1 MADVLKIYKA
11 LADETRLR
19 LVRLLARGAFNVNEI
34 IDILHMG
41 QSRIS
46 RHLKIL
52 TEAGLVSNRREGTWI
67 YYQCSEAADA
77 MVAELL
83 GHLRRHEQAV
93 PFGAEDLQS
102 LEIVVE
108 RRREQTR
115 TFFDSIEDPQEVLH
129 HQSLDGSFYRRIAL
143 SLLPPLSAVALDLG
157 TGSGLLLPALL
168 ERAERVIAVDASSTM
183 LKLAQQTVGAGAQR
197 CDLRLGDLEH
207 LPVADGEADV
217 VVACMVLHHLSDPST
232 ALAEAHR
239 ALKPGGHIAI
249 VDLDRHA
256 DESLRERLADLWL
269 GFRPATVRGWL
280 EQLNFTITG
289 TDVVGEPDSLKL
301 ITFRG
306 QKQWPKSQ
314 IRQKSGRARKKTTK

>member
-1 MADVLKIYKA
+1 MADALKIYKA

-19 LVRLLARGAFNVNEI
+19 LVRLLGRGAFNVNEI

-67 YYQCSEAADA
+67 YYQRNEAADSMA
-77 MVAELL
+77 AEVLA
-83 GHLRRHEQAV
+83 HLQRHEQAL

-102 LEIVVE
+102 LETVVE

-115 TFFDSIEDPQEVLH
+115 TFFDSIEDPQEFLQ

-143 SLLPPLSAVALDLG
+143 SLLPPHSSVALDLG
-157 TGSGLLLPALL
+157 TGSGLLLPDLL
-168 ERAERVIAVDASSTM
+168 ERAEQVIAVDTSTTM
-183 LKLAQQTVGAGAQR
+183 LELARQTMGAAAER

-207 LPVADGEADV
+207 LPVADGEVDV
-217 VVACMVLHHLSDPST
+217 VIACMVLHHLSDPST

-249 VDLDRHA
+249 VDLDQHA

-269 GFRPATVRGWL
+269 GFRPVTVQGWL
-280 EQLNFTITG
+280 EKLDFTITG
-289 TDVVGEPDSLKL
+289 ADVVGEPDSLKL

-306 QKQWPKSQ
+306 QKKWPKLQ
-314 IRQKSGRARKKTTK
+314 AKQKSGRARKKTTK